1 MQRNLRKENG
11 GEIPKVLLE
20 LILLIKYNKKNYKVK
35 IRSKGVRNII
45 DVKKD
50 KMSYKIDLIGD
61 KRLWGLEEFA
71 MQKPIT
77 RNYTYEYLFH
87 QLLNHV
93 GLTSIKYFFIN
104 LYVNDQN
111 LEYTLLKK
119 VSQKS

>member
-1 MQRNLRKENG
+1 
-11 GEIPKVLLE
+11 
-20 LILLIKYNKKNYKVK
+20 
-35 IRSKGVRNII
+35 
-45 DVKKD
+45 
-50 KMSYKIDLIGD
+50 MSYKIDLIGD

-104 LYVNDQN
+104 LYINDQN
-111 LEYTLLKK
+111 LGVYAIEESFSKELIEGNHLEMD
-119 VSQKS
+119 QFLD